1 MYQKWHY
8 PSVFYFFSQYFYPWY
23 IKIGLL
29 HGHDGVTLHLTCYT
43 FDRMNSDN
51 LYIEAN
57 SLQRQF
63 VLYIGSIVSAYNL
76 WVGLIWAWLICRIH
90 SGGFREGVG
99 DTSPPPPQCIFFFFF
114 AFKIR
119 KTD

>member
-1 MYQKWHY
+1 MVMMVL
-8 PSVFYFFSQYFYPWY
+8 PY
-23 IKIGLL
+23 IS
-29 HGHDGVTLHLTCYT
+29 HVT
-43 FDRMNSDN
+43 FDRMNSANN

-90 SGGFREGVG
+90 SGGFRERVG
-99 DTSPPPPQCIFFFFF
+99 DTPPRFFFFF
-114 AFKIR
+114 LLLKYEKR
-119 KTD
+119 TKT